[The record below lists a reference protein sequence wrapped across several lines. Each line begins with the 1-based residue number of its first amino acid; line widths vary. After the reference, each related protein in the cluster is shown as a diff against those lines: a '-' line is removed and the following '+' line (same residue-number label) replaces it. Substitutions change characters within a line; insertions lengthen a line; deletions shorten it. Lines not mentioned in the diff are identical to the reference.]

1 MVRRIVAFALL
12 AALVAAPALAAV
24 VTESVTAR
32 AAVGENHDK
41 ININTASA
49 KELQKLE
56 GVGHTVAERI
66 VHYREEH
73 GPFKRGEDL
82 RKVEGIGS
90 LCKKRLMLLRLA
102 LFVWR
107 EKKPEVGWRQ
117 IGRSDNSAPEA
128 SPPTIP
134 PAADVAGPG
143 AGSRHLVLGRWGL
156 GLRGGLAE
164 NRR

>member
-12 AALVAAPALAAV
+12 AALVATPALAAV

-66 VHYREEH
+66 VHYREAH

-82 RKVEGIGS
+82 RKVEGIGAG
-90 LCKKRLMLLRLA
+90 LWERN
-102 LFVWR
+102 R
-107 EKKPEVGWRQ
+107 ERIVVK
-117 IGRSDNSAPEA
+117 
-128 SPPTIP
+128 
-134 PAADVAGPG
+134 
-143 AGSRHLVLGRWGL
+143 
-156 GLRGGLAE
+156 
-164 NRR
+164 